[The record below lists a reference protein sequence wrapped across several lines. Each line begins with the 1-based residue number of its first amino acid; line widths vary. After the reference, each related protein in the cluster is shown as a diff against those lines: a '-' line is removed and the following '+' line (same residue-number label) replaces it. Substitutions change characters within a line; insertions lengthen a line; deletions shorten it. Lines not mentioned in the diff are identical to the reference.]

1 MGRSTGPLRLL
12 PVVALVGRPNVGK
25 STLYNV
31 LTRTRDAIVS
41 DLSGLTRDR
50 HYGVVESSAGRYL
63 VVDTAGLSTSPEA
76 LAQHMSG
83 QARIAVDEADL
94 ILLVVDARAGV
105 LRDDIEIAAELR
117 RSGKPL
123 LLVVN
128 KVDGL
133 DEETALADFATLGLP
148 SCPISAAHRRGVS
161 DLQDRYTDLLEF
173 PPAEDEEEQLGK
185 DDRCRVAIV
194 GRPNVGKSTLINR
207 LLGEERMLAFDQ
219 PGTTRDAIEVEAEW
233 DGRPYL
239 LIDTAGMRR
248 RSRIDEAVEKFSV
261 IKAFQAIDQAQVV
274 IFVIDAR
281 EGFAEQDAT
290 ILGQVLDSGRA
301 LVIALNKWDGLAQSE
316 RTQVRQRVDQGL
328 DFLDFAKR
336 IPISALH
343 GSGLGELMKAVRQA
357 WNCALKELSTKDLT
371 EAVTAAFLAHQP
383 PLVNGRVSKMRYV
396 HQGGRNPPRVVIH
409 GSRLKDL
416 PESYKRYLQNSL
428 RKRFRLVG
436 TPVKL
441 EFREGKNPF
450 ADRKNVLTQRQ
461 IQKKRR
467 LMKHVK
473 R

>member
-1 MGRSTGPLRLL
+1 MNST
-12 PVVALVGRPNVGK
+12 PNK
-25 STLYNV
+25 S
-31 LTRTRDAIVS
+31 
-41 DLSGLTRDR
+41 
-50 HYGVVESSAGRYL
+50 
-63 VVDTAGLSTSPEA
+63 
-76 LAQHMSG
+76 
-83 QARIAVDEADL
+83 
-94 ILLVVDARAGV
+94 
-105 LRDDIEIAAELR
+105 
-117 RSGKPL
+117 
-123 LLVVN
+123 
-128 KVDGL
+128 
-133 DEETALADFATLGLP
+133 
-148 SCPISAAHRRGVS
+148 
-161 DLQDRYTDLLEF
+161 
-173 PPAEDEEEQLGK
+173 
-185 DDRCRVAIV
+185 
-194 GRPNVGKSTLINR
+194 
-207 LLGEERMLAFDQ
+207 
-219 PGTTRDAIEVEAEW
+219 
-233 DGRPYL
+233 
-239 LIDTAGMRR
+239 
-248 RSRIDEAVEKFSV
+248 
-261 IKAFQAIDQAQVV
+261 
-274 IFVIDAR
+274 
-281 EGFAEQDAT
+281 
-290 ILGQVLDSGRA
+290 LDSGRA